1 MVIMGK
7 SGLFLLSI
15 GCLLLIFSGNARTG
29 KYDILSMTTALFLIV
44 IGTFLIFREKKQN
57 KKKN

>member
-1 MVIMGK
+1 MVK
-7 SGLFLLSI
+7 NGLFFLSI

-29 KYDILSMTTALFLIV
+29 KYNILSMTTAFFLIV

-57 KKKN
+57 KKTR